1 MAISTESVTF
11 ESFYFAF
18 KWILIYFIYIV
29 ALSKLLPGKTC
40 RIKIKSYEKVY
51 KINGLLV
58 FLLTTIFAFIFIRL
72 ELITLVPIVE
82 HFWSFF
88 AAANIISILFS
99 IALYT
104 RTKIIETDETDPV
117 RIDYLPDFI
126 ADFWFGIER
135 NPEFIGLDL
144 KMFFYQPSLI
154 GLFLL
159 TVGFAEYQFLKYN
172 QISIQMILL
181 LSFWWFY
188 LLLHYIKEE
197 FMLYTWDIIAE
208 NFGFMLI
215 WGDTVYLP
223 FLYSICGWTIV
234 DTINIEFS
242 KLRILL
248 LILFNLAASYL
259 FRVSNLQKHQFK
271 LKQANPRNLFY
282 WWNKDLVVLENKLL
296 CSGFWGIGRHLNYTG
311 EILVYL
317 SIATISGMNSLLPYI
332 LPFSLLLLLTHRAW
346 RDEQRCKEKYG
357 PLWIKY
363 CRIARFRMIPFV
375 Y

>member
-1 MAISTESVTF
+1 M
-11 ESFYFAF
+11 
-18 KWILIYFIYIV
+18 V

-58 FLLTTIFAFIFIRL
+58 FLLTSIFAFIFIRL
-72 ELITLVPIVE
+72 ELITLVPIVK

-126 ADFWFGIER
+126 SDFWFGIER

-159 TVGFAEYQFLKYN
+159 TVSFAEYQFLKYN

-234 DTINIEFS
+234 DTINIEYS

-271 LKQANPRNLFY
+271 LKQANPRNFFY

-317 SIATISGMNSLLPYI
+317 SISTISGFNSLLPYT

>member
-1 MAISTESVTF
+1 MPIVCEPVNWVNF
-11 ESFYFAF
+11 NFGL
-18 KWILIYFIYIV
+18 KWILAYFIYMAAV
-29 ALSKLLPGKTC
+29 SKLLPGKIC
-40 RIKIKSYEKVY
+40 RIKIKENEKTY
-51 KINGLLV
+51 KINGLYV
-58 FLLTTIFAFIFIRL
+58 FLLTTGLAFILLNLQFFTFIP
-72 ELITLVPIVE
+72 LIT

-88 AAANIISILFS
+88 AAANAISIIFS
-99 IALYT
+99 ILLFLSAKIYK
-104 RTKIIETDETDPV
+104 TKENDPV
-117 RIDYLPDFI
+117 RLDYLPDFV

-159 TVGFAEYQFLKYN
+159 ITGFAEYQFSSYGQL
-172 QISIQMILL
+172 SIQMILL
-181 LSFWWFY
+181 LVFWWIY
-188 LLLHYIKEE
+188 LLFHYIKEE

-223 FLYSICGWTIV
+223 FLYSICGWCSV
-234 DTINIEFS
+234 DTVNIKFS
-242 KLRILL
+242 SIRIVL
-248 LILFNLAASYL
+248 LILFNLFASYI

-271 LKQANPRNLFY
+271 LKQANPRSWFY

-317 SIATISGMNSLLPYI
+317 SIASINGMQSFMPYVLP
-332 LPFSLLLLLTHRAW
+332 LSLLLLLMQRAW
-346 RDEQRCKEKYG
+346 RDEQRCKIKYG
-357 PLWIKY
+357 QLWIKY
-363 CRIARFRMIPFV
+363 CKIAKFRIIPFL